1 MASGINRG
9 FFFGHVRQ
17 SLFGGRLKQSQ
28 VDGLNFILDTWE
40 TDYARGDDRWLA
52 YALATTHH
60 ETDMKMQPINEYGGN
75 AYFFEMYDI
84 EGKRPEVARRLG
96 NLQPGDGVRFH
107 GRGFVQLTGRTNY
120 TNMQTKFGVNI
131 TASDANA
138 DRVLGAPLAA
148 EIMFYGMVQGVF
160 TGKKFADYFNATTE
174 DWVNARRIINGTDK
188 ANLIAG
194 YGRAYYA
201 AISYTT
207 G

>member
-1 MASGINRG
+1 MADGINRA
-9 FFFGHVRQ
+9 FFFAHVRN
-17 SLFGGRLKQSQ
+17 SLFVGRLKQSQ
-28 VDGLNFILDTWE
+28 VDGLNFILDAWE
-40 TDYARGDDRWLA
+40 TDYARRDDRWLA

-75 AYFFEMYDI
+75 AYFFDRYDI
-84 EGKRPEVARRLG
+84 EGRHPEIARRLG
-96 NLQPGDGVRFH
+96 NLQPGDGVLFH

-120 TNMQTKFGVNI
+120 TKMQTKFAVNL

-148 EIMFYGMVQGVF
+148 EIMFFGMERGVF
-160 TGKKFADYFNATTE
+160 TGKKFADYFNASTE

-188 ANLIAG
+188 ANAIAG

-207 G
+207 A

>member
-1 MASGINRG
+1 MASGINRE
-9 FFFGHVRQ
+9 FFFMHVRQ
-17 SLFGGRLKQSQ
+17 GLFGGRLKQSQ
-28 VDGLNFILDTWE
+28 VDGLNFILDTWVKN
-40 TDYARGDDRWLA
+40 YARRDDRWLA

-75 AYFFEMYDI
+75 RYYFDMYDI
-84 EGKRPEVARRLG
+84 AGKRPEVARRLG
-96 NLQPGDGVRFH
+96 NTQAGDGVRFH

-120 TNMQTKFGVNI
+120 TGMQTKFGVDL

-138 DRVLGAPLAA
+138 DRVLGPELAA
-148 EIMFYGMVQGVF
+148 AIMFSGMERGVF
-160 TGKKFADYFNATTE
+160 TGKKFADYFNGEDE

>member
-1 MASGINRG
+1 MASAINRE

-17 SLFGGRLKQSQ
+17 HLFQGRLKQAQ
-28 VDGLNFILDTWE
+28 VDGLDFMLDTWE
-40 TDYARGDDRWLA
+40 ADYADGDDRWLA
-52 YALATTHH
+52 YALATSHH

-75 AYFFEMYDI
+75 RYFFDRYDP
-84 EGKRPEVARRLG
+84 EGSHPEIARRLG
-96 NLQPGDGVRFH
+96 NTQPGDGVRFH
-107 GRGFVQLTGRTNY
+107 GRGFVQLTGRANY
-120 TNMQTKFGVNI
+120 KKMQDKFGVNL

-138 DRVLGAPLAA
+138 DRVLGAELAA
-148 EIMFYGMVQGVF
+148 EIMFYGMQNGVF
-160 TGKKFADYFNATTE
+160 TGKKFADYFNAEDE
-174 DWVNARRIINGTDK
+174 DWVNARRIINGLDK